1 MADQNKRVFKFLDVE
16 YAVRKPTIAEIQKA
30 NELRRKTFNDEL
42 VAGSLLREQL
52 DQELRK
58 RKLWSDQSEQEYQ
71 TLRQEVID
79 GEYKLAS
86 GGIKLSQAKDLA
98 LNMRKK
104 RDQMVQMLGSRSE
117 LDQATCEGKAD
128 AARFNFLFACCLVY
142 NDSGEPYFKN
152 GLDDYLVNQNDPIAV
167 KGATEFY
174 YLISNSEEIDDKLP
188 ENTFLKKFKFVNGRG
203 QLIDKQ
209 GKLVDGEGRH
219 INEDGFYIK
228 WINDKD
234 YIKVDVNGR
243 PLKDN
248 GDFDV
253 QFIPFL
259 EDDGNP
265 VVIEEPV
272 QKTEA
277 VVVETTKTVEEPAKE
292 NKQIEK
298 TESVVKE
305 AASETKET

>member
-1 MADQNKRVFKFLDVE
+1 MADQNKRVFKFLDVA

-71 TLRQEVID
+71 TLRQEIID

-86 GGIKLSQAKDLA
+86 GGIKLSQARELA
-98 LNMRKK
+98 LSMRKK

-128 AARFNFLFACCLVY
+128 SARFNFLFACCLVY

-152 GLDDYLVNQNDPIAV
+152 GLDDYLVNQNDPVAV
-167 KGATEFY
+167 RGATEFY
-174 YLISNSEEIDDKLP
+174 YLISNSDEVDDKLP
-188 ENTFLKKFKFVNGRG
+188 ENTFLKKFKFVNNRG
-203 QLIDKQ
+203 QLVDKQ
-209 GKLVDGEGRH
+209 GRLIDSEGRH
-219 INEDGFYIK
+219 IDEDGFYIQ
-228 WINDKD
+228 WTSDKE

-253 QFIPFL
+253 NFTPFL
-259 EDDGNP
+259 DDDGNP
-265 VVIEEPV
+265 IAEEPPA
-272 QKTEA
+272 KEA
-277 VVVETTKTVEEPAKE
+277 VVISEPVVEAVKEVEEKV
-292 NKQIEK
+292 EK
-298 TESVVKE
+298 TENVEQPVT
-305 AASETKET
+305 ETKET